1 VAKWSSHL
9 PGDLRVGGSNPV
21 TWLMQMSQSVSKMDY
36 FDANVVL
43 FKCGQSSCKDRPHP
57 ASKFLC
63 VASWLLASGCKSDES
78 ENRGVGYNF
87 KLKSAIKINPARFV
101 SISVRE
107 FHFQFNFKT
116 AVSKIRFQTSPS
128 RLGKLYTQ
136 EEFS

>member
-1 VAKWSSHL
+1 MWSSSSVVNPPAKTCIQLLNSLACFHGYWHL
-9 PGDLRVGGSNPV
+9 AVN
-21 TWLMQMSQSVSKMDY
+21 
-36 FDANVVL
+36 L